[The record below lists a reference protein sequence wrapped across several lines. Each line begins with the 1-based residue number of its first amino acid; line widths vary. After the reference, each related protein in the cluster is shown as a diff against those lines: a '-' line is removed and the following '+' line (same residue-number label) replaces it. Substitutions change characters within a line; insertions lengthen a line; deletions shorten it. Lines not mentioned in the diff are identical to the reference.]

1 MWDFNKGSLM
11 KFSQK
16 IQNLN
21 LAYQKITEGLNLIKI
36 HINKTEDI
44 KTYLWRVDKAFKE
57 LNREILKQLK
67 KENLDNEFKRIMKDL
82 DK

>member
-1 MWDFNKGSLM
+1 M

>member
-1 MWDFNKGSLM
+1 M

-16 IQNLN
+16 IQNFN
-21 LAYQKITEGLNLIKI
+21 LAYQKINEGLNLIKI
-36 HINKTEDI
+36 HTTKTADMN
-44 KTYLWRVDKAFKE
+44 TYLWRIDKAFKE

-67 KENLDNEFKRIMKDL
+67 KENLDNEFRQIMKDL